1 MPNNQTQLDDF
12 FGDSLTSGTPEQND
26 GIREA
31 ISRTLTLEKRIRLL
45 PSALSFHERYGVIA
59 LAIIAVAS
67 IIAIPFSVY
76 NHFTKEIPA
85 NGGRVVEGILGEPR
99 LVNPLLAPAN
109 DVDRDASALIYSGLY
124 RYDGSGVLVPDF
136 AESMPEITAD
146 GLSYSVTIKP
156 ETYWHDGLPVTADDV
171 VFTVQTAQNPDYG
184 APSTVQTAWTGVT
197 IERASDRVVVFR
209 LTKGPY
215 AQFLNNLTLGI
226 IPKHVWQDVRPINFS
241 LSEYNIKPIGSG
253 PFKFKSF
260 TKDELGR
267 ITSYKVETWERFYE
281 NRPFLDE
288 IELKFFASEDELI
301 GAFNQGDIDS
311 IGYISGANVKQLRF
325 LNRINLES
333 LRMPRYYAMYFNQTR
348 SKALADKNVR
358 LALNEATDRVAII
371 NKTLDGNAF
380 LVNSPMIS
388 GILPINTN
396 VRSYV
401 YDQSKAVQVLES
413 SGWKAEVDGVRAR
426 GAGNRLEIT
435 ITTSTWPELASVA
448 ELVREQWER
457 IGVRVTVQALP
468 IAQLQQVM
476 KDRSY
481 QVLLF
486 GAFLSLDPDP
496 ISFWHSN
503 FREFPGQNLALYNNK
518 TADNLLEEARQTLN
532 PVDRYRLYDEFQR
545 IIIEDI
551 PAVFLYSPHN
561 LYGIDKDIKGF
572 KTSIIAT
579 PSERFTNARS
589 WYIDTSRDF
598 R

>member
-1 MPNNQTQLDDF
+1 
-12 FGDSLTSGTPEQND
+12 
-26 GIREA
+26 
-31 ISRTLTLEKRIRLL
+31 
-45 PSALSFHERYGVIA
+45 
-59 LAIIAVAS
+59 
-67 IIAIPFSVY
+67 
-76 NHFTKEIPA
+76 
-85 NGGRVVEGILGEPR
+85 
-99 LVNPLLAPAN
+99 
-109 DVDRDASALIYSGLY
+109 
-124 RYDGSGVLVPDF
+124 
-136 AESMPEITAD
+136 
-146 GLSYSVTIKP
+146 
-156 ETYWHDGLPVTADDV
+156 
-171 VFTVQTAQNPDYG
+171 
-184 APSTVQTAWTGVT
+184 
-197 IERASDRVVVFR
+197 
-209 LTKGPY
+209 
-215 AQFLNNLTLGI
+215 
-226 IPKHVWQDVRPINFS
+226 
-241 LSEYNIKPIGSG
+241 
-253 PFKFKSF
+253 
-260 TKDELGR
+260 
-267 ITSYKVETWERFYE
+267 
-281 NRPFLDE
+281 
-288 IELKFFASEDELI
+288 
-301 GAFNQGDIDS
+301 
-311 IGYISGANVKQLRF
+311 
-325 LNRINLES
+325 
-333 LRMPRYYAMYFNQTR
+333 MPRYYAMYFNQTQ

-358 LALNEATDRVAII
+358 LALNDATDRVAII

-413 SGWKAEVDGVRAR
+413 SGWKAEVDGIRAR
-426 GAGNRLEIT
+426 GTGNRLEIT

-457 IGVRVTVQALP
+457 IGAKVIVQALP